1 MLLSLTLWFDLKM
14 TELLKVQIQPLEEI
28 KKWSIKTEIVHL
40 HKMEKTKIKV
50 VIIRLLMG
58 ILSKLKQIN

>member
-1 MLLSLTLWFDLKM
+1 LSLTLWFDLKM

-50 VIIRLLMG
+50 AREIISLLMG